1 MPPSVTSP
9 RSHPWQGCGS
19 DTTFHCLQAVPQ
31 EPSARR
37 AVAGPGLGQQ
47 QEEHFG
53 EPSSLKDQRSAW
65 LSCSPRSVHHQELRC
80 QEAWSRGQEGV
91 QIKAPKARD
100 SPLPPGVVHVSEF
113 QSVSGKHSSLQ
124 RCEAELL
131 PLKAHLGLSAHRPAT
146 GSVAGG

>member
-65 LSCSPRSVHHQELRC
+65 LSCSRMPGCAS
-80 QEAWSRGQEGV
+80 SRALGLCTTKSLG
-91 QIKAPKARD
+91 ARRHGAGD
-100 SPLPPGVVHVSEF
+100 KRGCKS
-113 QSVSGKHSSLQ
+113 K
-124 RCEAELL
+124 
-131 PLKAHLGLSAHRPAT
+131 PLKPETHLFHPGLCMCQSFSLSQ
-146 GSVAGG
+146 GSTARSKGAKQSCFR